1 MTSQDPKTPDRWAD
15 LLDPRYDFPDE
26 IKGLPRGQRRRAK
39 KEHRKGDLEAR
50 KQWILDQR
58 QRSKEPQS
66 AARGPGA
73 LLVIVLLVAAV
84 YFVSQLGEDEAD
96 EASPTATAQSTEQAS
111 SEPAETPAAEAV
123 PVADI
128 NAGQTADEVLLAW
141 AAQFYNRAPGESG
154 PDYGAFLSE
163 STPWMTQALFE
174 NLRDN
179 GDSTYD
185 YLAQTGGST
194 TLVNATASAPP
205 EGAAPVD
212 TETRATRVLTITTR
226 LDVEGTSEEITTPLL
241 VELAYYNDQWL
252 VASIAGGVE

>member
-1 MTSQDPKTPDRWAD
+1 MSNHDPKTPDRWTD

-26 IKGLPRGQRRRAK
+26 IKELPRSQRRRAK
-39 KEHRKGDLEAR
+39 KEHRQGDLEAR

-73 LLVIVLLVAAV
+73 LLVILLLVGAV
-84 YFVSQLGEDEAD
+84 YFVSQLGEDEAG
-96 EASPTATAQSTEQAS
+96 EASPTEATQTVEQPDLPS
-111 SEPAETPAAEAV
+111 AETPAADAESEADLET
-123 PVADI
+123 AS
-128 NAGQTADEVLLAW
+128 ADEILLAW
-141 AAQFYNRAPGESG
+141 AAKFYNRAPGESG
-154 PDYGAFLSE
+154 PDYGAFLSQ

-194 TLVNATASAPP
+194 TLVNATSTMPP

-226 LDVEGTSEEITTPLL
+226 LDVEGTSEELTTPLL
-241 VELAYYNDQWL
+241 VELAHYNGQWF